1 MRRSGVCA
9 LAALVALSAAAG
21 ETPLWDTLSDTWG
34 ATDALGRRVPTAPEV
49 GPPRP
54 DRFVGIFYFLW
65 LGAHVAGGPHDVT
78 RILGQDPE
86 ALGKPSS
93 PLWGPLHA
101 AHHWGESIFGY
112 YLTDDPYVL
121 RAHARML
128 ADAGID
134 AVIFDVTNQFT
145 YRRQYL
151 ALLRV
156 FAEARRDGNRTP
168 QVAFLCPFWDPRRV
182 VDELFRE
189 LYEPGIHPELWF
201 RWEGKPLILADPRLI
216 GARAGN
222 DKQDRAVE
230 LPAGGTLGQSFAA
243 EAPFDAAGGCFPTW
257 RTTEGAFTLALRRDG
272 PRGAIL
278 AERRFEN
285 VQDNAWLS
293 LEFDPPLPAGTYYL
307 EMSAGR
313 GKVGW
318 WSHTGDVLPGGQA
331 FAGGA
336 AVPGDRTPALRIA
349 DERAR
354 RLREFFTFRKPQPDY
369 FQGPTEPDMWSWLEV
384 YPQHVFR
391 NARGEKEQMA
401 VGVAQNA
408 VGGRLGSMS
417 EPGARGRSF
426 RGGATDPAPGAVLR
440 GLNFAEQFER
450 ALAEDPRFIFITG
463 WNEWVAGRHAEFSG
477 VRLPVMFVDQFDQ
490 EHSRDIEPMR
500 GGHGDNYYYQMVSFV
515 RRFKGARPLPR
526 PSAPAT
532 IRIDGGFAQ
541 WADVEPEFRDDIGDT
556 AHRDH
561 PGYNDCARYVNR
573 SGRNDIVA
581 CKVARD
587 AENLYFYA
595 RTRAPLTPAADA
607 RWMLL
612 LIDVDCDHRTGWEGY
627 DFLVGR
633 TSTGATT
640 SLERNAGGWA
650 WEPVA
655 AVARVSAGNEVHLA
669 VPRAALGLGGTASF
683 DFKWIDNMPPS
694 GAILDF
700 LTHGDAAPN
709 GRFNY
714 RWRE

>member
-1 MRRSGVCA
+1 
-9 LAALVALSAAAG
+9 
-21 ETPLWDTLSDTWG
+21 
-34 ATDALGRRVPTAPEV
+34 
-49 GPPRP
+49 
-54 DRFVGIFYFLW
+54 
-65 LGAHVAGGPHDVT
+65 
-78 RILGQDPE
+78 
-86 ALGKPSS
+86 
-93 PLWGPLHA
+93 
-101 AHHWGESIFGY
+101 
-112 YLTDDPYVL
+112 
-121 RAHARML
+121 
-128 ADAGID
+128 
-134 AVIFDVTNQFT
+134 
-145 YRRQYL
+145 
-151 ALLRV
+151 
-156 FAEARRDGNRTP
+156 
-168 QVAFLCPFWDPRRV
+168 
-182 VDELFRE
+182 
-189 LYEPGIHPELWF
+189 
-201 RWEGKPLILADPRLI
+201 
-216 GARAGN
+216 
-222 DKQDRAVE
+222 
-230 LPAGGTLGQSFAA
+230 
-243 EAPFDAAGGCFPTW
+243 
-257 RTTEGAFTLALRRDG
+257 
-272 PRGAIL
+272 
-278 AERRFEN
+278 
-285 VQDNAWLS
+285 
-293 LEFDPPLPAGTYYL
+293 
-307 EMSAGR
+307 
-313 GKVGW
+313 
-318 WSHTGDVLPGGQA
+318 LPGGQA

-336 AVPGDRTPALRIA
+336 AVPGDRTLALRIA

-655 AVARVSAGNEVHLA
+655 AVALAAHASGAMDVSDGLVGDLTKMLRVSGATALVDVARIPLSPAARDLIAARPELLETALTGGDDYEILASVPSAKASLFEAAASVAGIPVTRIGEV
-669 VPRAALGLGGTASF
+669 AAGQGAPQFRDIGGEPMSF
-683 DFKWIDNMPPS
+683 RRGSFS
-694 GAILDF
+694 HF
-700 LTHGDAAPN
+700 
-709 GRFNY
+709 
-714 RWRE
+714 